1 MANETDI
8 WRPGSFT
15 KNFSWGRPSAGLS
28 ELHEIIRLG
37 FGGEMKDV
45 PRDEFR
51 ARVRSSGRPDY
62 IPINFFLFN
71 KTVRGVDHLCADELV
86 FQALNYVHSP
96 RFDKL
101 ALFAFTLSL
110 AGRWAGARREQRRP
124 ALWANA
130 YVRERI
136 AGQLNWQT
144 RSVSADD
151 IEKFVKSDPRYQAE
165 TTRKLA
171 TNLNYLFIGGRLRD
185 MDSKRIE
192 RWWVDCLFLALDR
205 IIEDRLLDGKA
216 TPSPEYGAF
225 LDQYGFMELTGK
237 PTLEKKLAI
246 KHLVTLYDAC
256 GGRNR
261 FSEEATR
268 ERTVTLLPD
277 VQFFVANDPRPR
289 GAVHRTNPLILKSI
303 PPACAM
309 LAKYAGFD
317 DLSPDD
323 LEEFDLEDFVKR
335 KTQAALDRL
344 KQENIEPS
352 MTADELMK
360 LMRGE

>member
-15 KNFSWGRPSAGLS
+15 KNFSWGKPSAGLS

-37 FGGEMKDV
+37 FTNEMKDV
-45 PRDEFR
+45 PREEFR
-51 ARVRSSGRPDY
+51 GRVRSSGRPDY

-71 KTVRGVDHLCADELV
+71 KTVDGVNLLCADELV
-86 FQALNYVHSP
+86 FQALNYSHSP

-101 ALFAFTLSL
+101 ALFAFILSL
-110 AGRWAGARREQRRP
+110 AGRWTGARAEQRRP

-130 YVRERI
+130 YVKEHI
-136 AGQLNWQT
+136 AGILNWQT
-144 RSVSADD
+144 KLVSADD
-151 IEKFVKSDPRYQAE
+151 IENFVKGDPRYRAE

-171 TNLNYLFIGGRLRD
+171 TNLNYLFIGGRLSE
-185 MDSKRIE
+185 MDSARIE

-205 IIEDRLLDGKA
+205 IVEDRLLDRKA
-216 TPSPEYGAF
+216 TSPSDYGRH
-225 LDQYGFMELTGK
+225 LERYGFMELTGK
-237 PTLEKKLAI
+237 ATLEKKLAI
-246 KHLVTLYDAC
+246 KHLVNLYDAC
-256 GGRNR
+256 GGRSR
-261 FSEEATR
+261 FSEKATK
-268 ERTVTLLPD
+268 ERTGMLLPD
-277 VQFFVANDPRPR
+277 IQFFVANDPRPR
-289 GAVHRTNPLILKSI
+289 GAVHMTNPRILKSI

-323 LEEFDLEDFVKR
+323 LEEFDLEEFVKR
-335 KTQAALDRL
+335 KTQAALNRL
-344 KQENIEPS
+344 KKENIEPS
-352 MTADELMK
+352 MTAEQLMK